1 MDNTTCEDISLGIA
15 CIANAYGLLGDDG
28 EPEWMLEFAK
38 RESSRAITKKRKN
51 FEARLAKTKLEE
63 EKQRSAAEH
72 PERPRKKQVCCIFRF
87 MSETAY

>member
-1 MDNTTCEDISLGIA
+1 MEIA
-15 CIANAYGLLGDDG
+15 ALQVLIGLPGDDG

-38 RESSRAITKKRKN
+38 RQSSRAITEKRKD

-72 PERPRKKQVCCIFRF
+72 PERPRKKQVCCIFGF
-87 MSETAY
+87 VLEMAH